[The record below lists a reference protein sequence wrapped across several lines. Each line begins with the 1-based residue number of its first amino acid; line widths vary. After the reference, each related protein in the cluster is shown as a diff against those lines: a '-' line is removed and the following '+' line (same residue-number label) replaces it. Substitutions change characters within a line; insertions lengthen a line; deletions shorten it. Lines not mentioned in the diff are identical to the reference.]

1 MKVAPSIMAADF
13 SKLSEEIKSLTAL
26 GADIIHLDVMD
37 AHFVPNLTFGP
48 VVIEGIRKLTELPL
62 DAHLMITDP
71 DKYLED
77 YINAG
82 CDMISFH
89 LETLQN
95 PVDIIQRGQEMGVKM
110 GIAINPPTP
119 VEKAIPYIERIDYI
133 LVMSVNPGFY
143 GQKFIPE
150 TLGKVEYLRKHY
162 SELTI
167 EMDGGING
175 ENAPLL
181 KKAGVDIVVSGA
193 YFFRSKDRKK
203 ALTLLR
209 G

>member
-13 SKLSEEIKSLTAL
+13 SRLSEEIASLRVL

-71 DKYLED
+71 DKFLDD
-77 YINAG
+77 YVYAG

-89 LETLQN
+89 LEATQN
-95 PVDIIQRGQEMGVKM
+95 PHKIIQRGHAKGVKM
-110 GIAINPPTP
+110 GIAINPQTP
-119 VEKAIPYIERIDYI
+119 VERVIPYIEEIDYVLI
-133 LVMSVNPGFY
+133 MSVHPGFY
-143 GQKFIPE
+143 GQRFIPE
-150 TLGKVEYLRKHY
+150 TLGKVEFLRKQY
-162 SELTI
+162 GELTI

-181 KKAGVDIVVSGA
+181 KKVGVDIVVSGA
-193 YFFRSKDRKK
+193 YFFSSHDRKR

>member
-1 MKVAPSIMAADF
+1 MKVAPSIMAGDF
-13 SKLSEEIKSLTAL
+13 SKLTEEIVSLEEL
-26 GADIIHLDVMD
+26 GADFVHLDVMD

-48 VVIEGIRKLTELPL
+48 VVIEGIRKLTSLPL

-71 DKYLED
+71 EKYLMD

-82 CDMISFH
+82 CNMISFH
-89 LETLQN
+89 IETVSE
-95 PVDIIQRGQEMGVKM
+95 PEKVKSHDIKM

-119 VEKAIPYIERIDYI
+119 VEDVIPYLEYLDYV

-143 GQKFIPE
+143 GQKFIPS
-150 TLGKVEYLRKHY
+150 TLKKAAFLRENFP
-162 SELTI
+162 SLTI

-175 ENAPLL
+175 ENAYLL
-181 KKAGVDIVVSGA
+181 KEAGVDIVVSGA
-193 YFFRSKDRKK
+193 YFFRAGDREK
-203 ALTLLR
+203 ALQLLR